1 MISIYD
7 LVEMW
12 NGFFFSEIP
21 AINVG
26 AFRVLMGLLYF
37 TTCCFLIRD
46 WEALYSSRGVFHRDF
61 WAATNS
67 YKSFSLFRFL
77 PGSDSFVKLVLYMF
91 LLSSFCMMIGF
102 FAELSVCVSFFL
114 WISLVHRNIYIFH
127 SGDALMRLMGFLLM
141 FASSGNS
148 LSVDNILGGE
158 SFYLN
163 SMVAWPQRLMMIQLS
178 LVYLKSVYNKMLY
191 GSGFW
196 AYGLG
201 VYYAVRNRVMVRY
214 EMPGF
219 LKNGVGVLMCSWI
232 TIVSQPVIGLG
243 LWFRETKDYSI
254 ACALLLH
261 GFFNLFLS
269 LGLFSHVMIS
279 CLVLFVD
286 PELLQRMCE
295 TLGGLIGKFS

>member
-12 NGFFFSEIP
+12 NSFFFCEVP
-21 AINVG
+21 AVNVG
-26 AFRVLMGLLYF
+26 AFRILMGLLYF
-37 TTCCFLIRD
+37 TSACFLIRD
-46 WEALYSSRGVFHRDF
+46 WETLYSSRGVFHRDF

-91 LLSSFCMMIGF
+91 LLSSFCMVVGF

-114 WISLVHRNIYIFH
+114 WISVVHRNIYIFH
-127 SGDALMRLMGFLLM
+127 SGDALMRLMGFLLI

-148 LSVDNILGGE
+148 LSIDNVLAGE
-158 SFYLN
+158 SLYLKN
-163 SMVAWPQRLMMIQLS
+163 MIAWPHRLMMIQFS
-178 LVYLKSVYNKMLY
+178 LVYLKSVYNKMIY
-191 GSGFW
+191 GAGFW
-196 AYGLG
+196 GYGLG
-201 VYYAVRNRVMVRY
+201 VYYAVRNVVMVRN

-219 LKNGVGVLMCSWI
+219 LRNGIGVLMCSWI
-232 TIVSQPVIGLG
+232 TILCQPVIGFG
-243 LWFRETKDYSI
+243 LWIKEVKDYSI
-254 ACALLLH
+254 FCALMLH
-261 GFFNLFLS
+261 VSFGFFLS

-279 CLVLFVD
+279 CLVLFID
-286 PELLQRMCE
+286 PDLLQRLCE

>member
-12 NGFFFSEIP
+12 NSFFFCEIP

-26 AFRVLMGLLYF
+26 AFRILIGLFYF
-37 TTCCFLIRD
+37 ITVCFLIND
-46 WEALYSSRGVFHRDF
+46 WETLYSSRGVFHRDF
-61 WAATNS
+61 WAATNG

-91 LLSSFCMMIGF
+91 LLSSFCMTIGL
-102 FAELSVCVSFFL
+102 FAEFSVCVSFFL
-114 WISLVHRNIYIFH
+114 WISVVNRNIYIFH

-148 LSVDNILGGE
+148 LSVDNVLAGE
-158 SFYLN
+158 SLYLN
-163 SMVAWPQRLMMIQLS
+163 SMIAWPQRLMMIQLS

-201 VYYAVRNRVMVRY
+201 VYYAVRNRVMVRN
-214 EMPGF
+214 ELPGF

-232 TIVSQPVIGLG
+232 TIVSQVVIGLG
-243 LWFRETKDYSI
+243 LWIKEVKNYSLL
-254 ACALLLH
+254 CAVLLH
-261 GFFNLFLS
+261 VSFALFLR
-269 LGLFSHVMIS
+269 LGLFSHAMIS

-286 PELLQRMCE
+286 PDLLQRVCE
-295 TLGGLIGKFS
+295 TLVGLIGKFS